1 MVPAG
6 IADVVPWRSWN
17 AAAEGLLRLL
27 HEHVGWDL
35 WMVTRIEGDR
45 QVVLLSEPEG
55 IVPPGAGL
63 AWERSLC
70 RRMIEGSAPRMAT
83 VTAAVPEYA
92 NVTTGPL
99 RDAAAYVGIPLV
111 SPDMTLF
118 GTLCGVAFRAKP
130 RSAARELSVV
140 ETTARML
147 STLLAAGME
156 PPAPGHSVPAQR
168 HPPS

>member
-6 IADVVPWRSWN
+6 IADVTPWRSWN

-35 WMVTRIEGDR
+35 WMVTRIEGDQ
-45 QVVLLSEPEG
+45 QVVLLAEPEG
-55 IVPPGAGL
+55 VLRPGASL

-70 RRMIEGSAPRMAT
+70 RQMVEGSAPRMAT

-92 NVTTGPL
+92 NLTTGPL
-99 RDAAAYVGIPLV
+99 RDAAAYVGVPIV
-111 SPDMTLF
+111 APDMSLF

-130 RSAARELSVV
+130 LSAARELAVV
-140 ETTARML
+140 EACARVL
-147 STLLAAGME
+147 STLLAAGLE
-156 PPAPGHSVPAQR
+156 AAPAAGVPRAR
-168 HPPS
+168 AAGE